1 MKDLPKVFHNKI
13 EKNITNNEMIY
24 YSDKKKSDS
33 NFDHTNKN
41 ERKKNINQKINQIF
55 SSSNYIYKAN
65 VEISL
70 NDKKIIKRIIGRN
83 KEYLITMDN
92 ELIKIDDIIDIK
104 FKKK

>member
-24 YSDKKKSDS
+24 YSDKKKVDS

-41 ERKKNINQKINQIF
+41 EIKKNINQKINQIF